1 MAAKLLHTL
10 ADENSDLQKKIGCMN
25 GIFQIFD
32 RHHILTS
39 RRKSLTLGNAHVNS
53 INFERDSVDA
63 ICQQRS
69 AFQCQ
74 DSNLVSSNGL
84 SEKLT
89 RLSTECSRVSFS
101 SSCSSS
107 SPLSSE
113 VNREVQPEISAD
125 DRVIFPESPTSDP
138 VMSQGTGARVGLDL
152 RDVVRDSMYR
162 EARGLSD
169 VCRQNRREDSP
180 RPYGL
185 KQSRPVDFNESCRA
199 LAKLRKTSHHY
210 YNEVD
215 MKDTS
220 RYYVDS
226 RGKSKSGKKLK
237 ELPRLSLDSR
247 DHVDLKSGNKLSES
261 FSRSSSMN
269 KVSGSPKRPPSVVA
283 KLMGLETLPGSPLSR
298 DRFNMFD
305 DNSDPFARS
314 LRENS
319 LNRSLRFSP
328 SSPRSLGKDPAASSS
343 SPRWRSSE
351 FVMKPL
357 SSLRYPIEP
366 APWKQTERNRFSQ
379 KQACRS
385 VKSLSQSMEGK
396 LKDLEVKHSGKDL
409 RALKDI
415 LEAMQSKGL
424 FDTRKQQQ
432 CSNLEAQRDYELAD
446 SATSKHDS
454 IDLRNPVIPSNMRGP
469 IVIMKPARLV
479 EKSGIPSSSLIPIH
493 SLSGLNKTCRE
504 EPVNVRRSSTSRKAV
519 KDRSPGN
526 QRAEPCISSD
536 KKSSSRN
543 VMSSQVYK
551 ESTSKNS
558 GPASS
563 KLQQMKPEHDKRS
576 RPPASPS
583 DSSKLR
589 KQISR
594 QPVESTT
601 SPGGRRSRPR
611 DQRSL
616 QQNDGQLS
624 QMSNKSRTKIEAT
637 LSIENGGKS
646 PSVIEAAKAVVSNL
660 IQNKSSPT
668 FSEDG
673 SSEHPSPVSVLN
685 AEIYREIEPSPV
697 KIQASEGSVNGSIN
711 SGVEHCEEDQW
722 NPAYSFSKTTTSFSP
737 EMNRK
742 KLQNVEHLVQKLK
755 RLNSSHD
762 ETSQDYIASLCENSD
777 PDTDHRYIS
786 EILLAS
792 GLLLRDLGSGLTTF
806 QLHPSGHP
814 INPELFLVIEQTKGC
829 SSSSN
834 EKINRKLV
842 FDAVNEMLGKKLA
855 FVESYVDP
863 WMKQAKARKKVL
875 SAQNLLKELCSEIEI
890 LQKQAKKRSEN
901 LLLLEE
907 EEEEEEDFLKCIL
920 DEDMAIQSEKWTDF
934 DDAIPGLVLDM
945 ERLLFKDLVKE
956 IVHGEIDRLQG
967 NSRRQKTVLADE

>member
-1 MAAKLLHTL
+1 MAAKLLLHTL

-32 RHHILTS
+32 RHHVLTG
-39 RRKSLTLGNAHVNS
+39 RRQSLTLGNAHVSS
-53 INFERDSVDA
+53 INFERGSVDA
-63 ICQQRS
+63 IYQQRS
-69 AFQCQ
+69 AFQFQ
-74 DSNLVSSNGL
+74 DSNLISGNGP

-89 RLSTECSRVSFS
+89 RVSTESSRVSFS

-113 VNREVQPEISAD
+113 VNREVQLEISAD

-138 VMSQGTGARVGLDL
+138 VMSQGSGARMGLDL

-162 EARGLSD
+162 EARGLSE

-185 KQSRPVDFNESCRA
+185 KQSTPVDFNESCRA

-247 DHVDLKSGNKLSES
+247 DHVDLKPGNKLSES

-298 DRFNMFD
+298 DKFNMFD
-305 DNSDPFARS
+305 DNSDPFSRS

-343 SPRWRSSE
+343 SSPRWRSSE
-351 FVMKPL
+351 FVIKPL

-366 APWKQTERNRFSQ
+366 APWKQTDRNRFSQ

-385 VKSLSQSMEGK
+385 VKSLSQSMEGR
-396 LKDLEVKHSGKDL
+396 LKDLEFKHSGKDL

-424 FDTRKQQQ
+424 FDTRKQPQ

-446 SATSKHDS
+446 SATSNHDS
-454 IDLRNPVIPSNMRGP
+454 IDLRNPVMPSNIRGP

-504 EPVNVRRSSTSRKAV
+504 EPANARRSSTSRKAA

-526 QRAEPCISSD
+526 QRAESCISSD

-543 VMSSQVYK
+543 VRSSQVSK

-558 GPASS
+558 GPASP
-563 KLQQMKPEHDKRS
+563 KLQQMKHEQDKRS

-583 DSSKLR
+583 GSSKLR
-589 KQISR
+589 KQINR
-594 QPVESTT
+594 HPVESTT

-624 QMSNKSRTKIEAT
+624 QMSNKSRTKTEAT
-637 LSIENGGKS
+637 VSIENGGKS

-660 IQNKSSPT
+660 IQNKSTPT

-697 KIQASEGSVNGSIN
+697 KIQASEGSVNGPIDL
-711 SGVEHCEEDQW
+711 GVEHCEEDQW

-742 KLQNVEHLVQKLK
+742 KLQNVEHLVQKLR

-777 PDTDHRYIS
+777 PNTDHRYIS

-814 INPELFLVIEQTKGC
+814 INPELFLVLEQTKGC
-829 SSSSN
+829 SSNSSN
-834 EKINRKLV
+834 EKLNRKLV
-842 FDAVNEMLGKKLA
+842 FDAVNEMLVKKLP
-855 FVESYVDP
+855 FVESNVDP
-863 WMKQAKARKKVL
+863 WMKQAKTRKRVL
-875 SAQNLLKELCSEIEI
+875 SAQNLLKELCSEIET
-890 LQKQAKKRSEN
+890 LQKQAKKRSED
-901 LLLLEE
+901 LL

-920 DEDMAIQSEKWTDF
+920 DEDMAIRSGKWTDF
-934 DDAIPGLVLDM
+934 DDAIPGVVLDM
-945 ERLLFKDLVKE
+945 ERLLFKDLVNE
-956 IVHGEIDRLQG
+956 IVHGEIGRLQG
-967 NSRRQKTVLADE
+967 NSRRQKMVLADE

>member
-32 RHHILTS
+32 RHHVLTS
-39 RRKSLTLGNAHVNS
+39 RPKSLTLGNLHVNS
-53 INFERDSVDA
+53 INFERDSADA
-63 ICQQRS
+63 IDHQRS
-69 AFQCQ
+69 AFQFR
-74 DSNLVSSNGL
+74 DSDIISGYGS

-89 RLSTECSRVSFS
+89 RVSTEASKVSLS

-113 VNREVQPEISAD
+113 VIKEVQPEIYAD
-125 DRVIFPESPTSDP
+125 NRVIFPESPASDP
-138 VMSQGTGARVGLDL
+138 AMSQGSGTHMGLDL

-162 EARGLSD
+162 EVRGFSE
-169 VCRQNRREDSP
+169 VCRHNKREDSP

-185 KQSRPVDFNESCRA
+185 KQSTPVDFNESCRA

-226 RGKSKSGKKLK
+226 RGKLKSGKKLK
-237 ELPRLSLDSR
+237 ELPKLSLDSR
-247 DHVDLKSGNKLSES
+247 DHVDLTSGNKLSES
-261 FSRSSSMN
+261 LSRSSSMN

-283 KLMGLETLPGSPLSR
+283 KLMGLETLPGSPLGR
-298 DRFNMFD
+298 DKIKMLD
-305 DNSDPFARS
+305 GNSDLFSRS

-328 SSPRSLGKDPAASSS
+328 SSPRSLGKDPASSS
-343 SPRWRSSE
+343 SPRWRNSE

-357 SSLRYPIEP
+357 SNLRFPFEP
-366 APWKQTERNRFSQ
+366 APWKQTDRNRVLQ

-385 VKSLSQSMEGK
+385 VKSLSQSMEGR

-409 RALKDI
+409 RALKEI

-424 FDTRKQQQ
+424 FDIRKQPQ
-432 CSNLEAQRDYELAD
+432 CINLEAQRDYEMAD
-446 SATSKHDS
+446 SATSNHDS
-454 IDLRNPVIPSNMRGP
+454 GDLQNPVIPSKMRGP
-469 IVIMKPARLV
+469 IVIMTPARLV

-504 EPVNVRRSSTSRKAV
+504 EAVNARKISTSRKAE
-519 KDRSPGN
+519 KDRSPRN
-526 QRAEPCISSD
+526 QRAESCINSVE

-543 VMSSQVYK
+543 VRSSQVSR

-558 GPASS
+558 GSASP
-563 KLQQMKPEHDKRS
+563 KLQQMKHEHDKRS
-576 RPPASPS
+576 RPPTSPS
-583 DSSKLR
+583 DSSRSR

-616 QQNDGQLS
+616 QQNDDQVS
-624 QMSNKSRTKIEAT
+624 QMSNRSRTEPEAT
-637 LSIENGGKS
+637 GSNINGGKT
-646 PSVIEAAKAVVSNL
+646 VKEAAKAVVSNL
-660 IQNKSSPT
+660 VHNKSSPS

-673 SSEHPSPVSVLN
+673 SSEHTSPVSVLN
-685 AEIYREIEPSPV
+685 AAIYIEIEPSPV
-697 KIQASEGSVNGSIN
+697 KIQTCEGS
-711 SGVEHCEEDQW
+711 VEHCEEDQW
-722 NPAYSFSKTTTSFSP
+722 NPAYSFSKITTSFSP

-742 KLQNVEHLVQKLK
+742 KLQNVEHLVQKLR

-762 ETSQDYIASLCENSD
+762 ETSQDYIASLCENND
-777 PDTDHRYIS
+777 PNTDHRYIS

-814 INPELFLVIEQTKGC
+814 INPELFLVLEQTKGC
-829 SSSSN
+829 SSNNN
-834 EKINRKLV
+834 EKLNRKLV
-842 FDAVNEMLGKKLA
+842 FDAVNEMLVKKLA
-855 FVESYVDP
+855 YIESTADP
-863 WMKQAKARKKVL
+863 WMKQAKARKRVL
-875 SAQNLLKELCSEIEI
+875 SAQDLLKELCSEIETI
-890 LQKQAKKRSEN
+890 QKQAKKRSEN
-901 LLLLEE
+901 FLLL
-907 EEEEEEDFLKCIL
+907 EEEEEDFLKCIL
-920 DEDMAIQSEKWTDF
+920 DEDMAIRSEKWTDF
-934 DDAIPGLVLDM
+934 DDAIPGLVLDL
-945 ERLLFKDLVKE
+945 ERLLFKDLVSE
-956 IVHGEIDRLQG
+956 IVHGEIGRLQA
-967 NSRRQKTVLADE
+967 NSRRQKTFFADE